1 MMHTEQRPNVQ
12 AQKVMSSL
20 SLEMFKQR
28 LKGSNSRLALGSM
41 FSTGLSYSK
50 VLECND
56 PGSFPG
62 G

>member
-1 MMHTEQRPNVQ
+1 MIHTEQRWNVQ
-12 AQKVMSSL
+12 TQKVMSSL
-20 SLEMFKQR
+20 SLKMFKQR
-28 LKGSNSRLALGSM
+28 LNGPSSGLALGSM
-41 FSTGLSYSK
+41 FSTGLSHSK